1 MKHLAIDLTIVLAA
15 VLFMCAAAHSQELPN
30 SPGAEIRICYDNA
43 DDKGTMEEIPCDQ
56 VPKGKVVRHTVLM
69 PKYEPK
75 KFQPWKVFY
84 DIHEHPKRTQ
94 IIWLVSAGVAGG
106 MIAWF
111 TREHCDKYEA
121 GHNGVG
127 VDCPVEYKK

>member
-15 VLFMCAAAHSQELPN
+15 VIFLCAAAHSQELPN
-30 SPGAEIRICYDNA
+30 SPGETRICYDNA
-43 DDKGTMEEIPCDQ
+43 DDKGTLEEIPCDQ

-84 DIHEHPKRTQ
+84 DIHEHPKRTE
-94 IIWLVSAGVAGG
+94 IVL
-106 MIAWF
+106 ML
-111 TREHCDKYEA
+111 T
-121 GHNGVG
+121 GVG
-127 VDCPVEYKK
+127 IGGIVAYKTKLGSCAKFYDGKPYVGTPPCPK